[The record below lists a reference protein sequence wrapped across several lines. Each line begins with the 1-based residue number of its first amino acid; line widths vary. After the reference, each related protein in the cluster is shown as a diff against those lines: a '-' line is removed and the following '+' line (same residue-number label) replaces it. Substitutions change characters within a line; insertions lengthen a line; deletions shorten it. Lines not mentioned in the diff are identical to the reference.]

1 MAIKVSV
8 KEVRFY
14 MRNVRTRMPFKYGQA
29 TLTSVP
35 ILHTLMD
42 VELGDGTLSRGTA
55 ADILPPKWFD
65 KDPAKDYERNVG
77 DLIWG
82 ARAAA
87 VAYGEAGQR
96 SKSVFAIWR
105 RGYADSLAAGEAQNL
120 NHLTSAHGSSLMERA
135 LIDGVG
141 RALGATYFEML
152 RENTLGVDFSLIHPE
167 LEGVMP
173 IDVIAPAPLGRI
185 HVRHTVGLADPIRT
199 GDIARQERLDDGLPQ
214 SLEEYI
220 DEQGISYFKIKVNG
234 DLEGDL
240 ERLRRIAELLDR
252 TEVPYR
258 VSLDGNEQYREMET
272 FLELMGRMQEE
283 RVLDRFYSSII
294 YIEQPLDR
302 AAALDP
308 ALAAGIRSVSA
319 RKPMV
324 IDESDEDL
332 GVFKAA
338 VDLGYLGVSSKNC
351 KGVLKALTN
360 QALARHL
367 GEDYFLTGEDLMNLP
382 IVALHQDLVHLAALG
397 IPHAERNG
405 HHYVR
410 GLDHLS
416 SSERRGC
423 RLRHEGLYRQRGD
436 SLVLDIRRGRI
447 ELGSLQLPGLGVG
460 VAPDLDSMVPLEE
473 WEFSSLE

>member
-1 MAIKVSV
+1 MAKKARVG
-8 KEVRFY
+8 EVRFY
-14 MRNVRTRMPFKYGQA
+14 MRNVRTRMPFKYGSA

-35 ILHTLMD
+35 ILHVLMD
-42 VELGDGTLSRGTA
+42 VELEDGTLTRGAA

-65 KDPAKDYERNVG
+65 KDAAKDYEHNVG
-77 DLIWG
+77 DLIRG

-87 VAYGEAGQR
+87 AAYGEAGKTA
-96 SKSVFAIWR
+96 KSVFAIWR
-105 RGYADSLAAGEAQNL
+105 QGYAAALAAGESRHL
-120 NHLTSAHGSSLMERA
+120 NHLTSAHGSTLMERA

-141 RALGATYFEML
+141 RALGATYHEML
-152 RENTLGVDFSLIHPE
+152 RDNVLGVDFARIHPE
-167 LEGVMP
+167 LEGVTP
-173 IDVIAPAPLGRI
+173 AAVIAPTPLRRI
-185 HVRHTVGLADPIRT
+185 YVRHTVGLADPIRT
-199 GDIARQERLDDGLPQ
+199 GDIAPAERLDDGLPQ

-220 DEQGISYFKIKVNG
+220 EAQRISYFKIKVNG

-240 ERLRRIAELLDR
+240 ERLRRIAGLLDGR
-252 TEVPYR
+252 EAPYF
-258 VSLDGNEQYREMET
+258 VSLDGNEQYGDMET
-272 FLELMGRMQEE
+272 FLELME
-283 RVLDRFYSSII
+283 RVREDRSLERFYAGII
-294 YIEQPLDR
+294 YIEQPLER
-302 AAALDP
+302 SAALDP
-308 ALAAGIRSVSA
+308 SLAAGIRSVSA

-324 IDESDEDL
+324 IDESDDDL

-338 VDLGYLGVSSKNC
+338 VELGYLGVSSKNC

-367 GEDYFLTGEDLMNLP
+367 GERYFLTGEDLMNLP

-397 IPHAERNG
+397 IAHAERNG

-416 SSERRGC
+416 ASERRGC
-423 RLRHEGLYRQRGD
+423 RRRHEDLYREMGD
-436 SLVLDIRRGRI
+436 SLVLDIRDGRI

-473 WEFSSLE
+473 WEFASLE

>member
-1 MAIKVSV
+1 
-8 KEVRFY
+8 
-14 MRNVRTRMPFKYGQA
+14 
-29 TLTSVP
+29 
-35 ILHTLMD
+35 
-42 VELGDGTLSRGTA
+42 
-55 ADILPPKWFD
+55 
-65 KDPAKDYERNVG
+65 
-77 DLIWG
+77 
-82 ARAAA
+82 
-87 VAYGEAGQR
+87 
-96 SKSVFAIWR
+96 
-105 RGYADSLAAGEAQNL
+105 
-120 NHLTSAHGSSLMERA
+120 
-135 LIDGVG
+135 
-141 RALGATYFEML
+141 
-152 RENTLGVDFSLIHPE
+152 
-167 LEGVMP
+167 
-173 IDVIAPAPLGRI
+173 
-185 HVRHTVGLADPIRT
+185 LADPIWT
-199 GDIARQERLDDGLPQ
+199 GEIAGEERLEDGLPQ

-220 DEQGISYFKIKVNG
+220 EEQGISYFKIKVNG

-252 TEVPYR
+252 AEVPYH

-272 FLELMGRMQEE
+272 FLELMGRMQED

-308 ALAAGIRSVSA
+308 ALAPGIRSVSA

-338 VDLGYLGVSSKNC
+338 VKLGYLGVSSKNC

-360 QALARHL
+360 QALARRL
-367 GEDYFLTGEDLMNLP
+367 GEGYFLTGEDLMNLP

-397 IPHAERNG
+397 IVHAERNG

-416 SSERRGC
+416 DSERRGC
-423 RLRHEGLYRQRGD
+423 RLRHEGLYRQRD
-436 SLVLDIRRGRI
+436 DALVLDIRRGRI

-460 VAPDLDSMVPLEE
+460 VDPDLDSMVPLEE

>member
-1 MAIKVSV
+1 M
-8 KEVRFY
+8 
-14 MRNVRTRMPFKYGQA
+14 
-29 TLTSVP
+29 
-35 ILHTLMD
+35 
-42 VELGDGTLSRGTA
+42 
-55 ADILPPKWFD
+55 
-65 KDPAKDYERNVG
+65 
-77 DLIWG
+77 
-82 ARAAA
+82 
-87 VAYGEAGQR
+87 
-96 SKSVFAIWR
+96 
-105 RGYADSLAAGEAQNL
+105 
-120 NHLTSAHGSSLMERA
+120 
-135 LIDGVG
+135 
-141 RALGATYFEML
+141 
-152 RENTLGVDFSLIHPE
+152 
-167 LEGVMP
+167 
-173 IDVIAPAPLGRI
+173 
-185 HVRHTVGLADPIRT
+185 
-199 GDIARQERLDDGLPQ
+199 PQ

-252 TEVPYR
+252 TGVPYH
-258 VSLDGNEQYREMET
+258 VSLDGNEQYKEMET
-272 FLELMGRMQEE
+272 FLELMGRMQED
-283 RVLDRFYSSII
+283 RDMDRFYSSII

-338 VDLGYLGVSSKNC
+338 VELGYLGVSSKNC
-351 KGVLKALTN
+351 KGVFKALTN

-367 GEDYFLTGEDLMNLP
+367 GEGYFLTGEDLMNLP

-397 IPHAERNG
+397 IAHAERNG

-423 RLRHEGLYRQRGD
+423 RLRHQGLYRQRGD

>member
-1 MAIKVSV
+1 MAVNASV

-42 VELGDGTLSRGTA
+42 VELEGGTRSRGMA

-65 KDPAKDYERNVG
+65 KDPAKDYEHNVG

-87 VAYGEAGQR
+87 AAYAEAGKTA
-96 SKSVFAIWR
+96 KSVFATWR
-105 RGYADSLAAGEAQNL
+105 QGYADSLAAGEGQHL

-141 RALGATYFEML
+141 RALGATYHEML
-152 RENTLGVDFSLIHPE
+152 RENTLGVEFSLIHPE

-173 IDVIAPAPLGRI
+173 ADVIAPAPLGRI
-185 HVRHTVGLADPIRT
+185 FVRHTVGLADPIWT
-199 GDIARQERLDDGLPQ
+199 GEIAGEERLEDGLPQ

-220 DEQGISYFKIKVNG
+220 EEQGISYFKIKVNG

-252 TEVPYR
+252 ADAPYH
-258 VSLDGNEQYREMET
+258 VSLDGNEQYKEMEA
-272 FLELMGRMQEE
+272 FLDLMGRMQEDRSLE
-283 RVLDRFYSSII
+283 RFHASII

-308 ALAAGIRSVSA
+308 ALEPGIRSVSA
-319 RKPMV
+319 SKPMV

-338 VDLGYLGVSSKNC
+338 VELGYLGVSSKNC

-360 QALARHL
+360 QALARRL
-367 GEDYFLTGEDLMNLP
+367 GEGYFLTGEDLMNLP

-397 IPHAERNG
+397 IVHAERNG

-416 SSERRGC
+416 DSERRGC
-423 RLRHEGLYRQRGD
+423 RFRHEGLYRQRD
-436 SLVLDIRRGRI
+436 DALVLDIRRGRI

>member
-1 MAIKVSV
+1 M
-8 KEVRFY
+8 
-14 MRNVRTRMPFKYGQA
+14 
-29 TLTSVP
+29 
-35 ILHTLMD
+35 
-42 VELGDGTLSRGTA
+42 
-55 ADILPPKWFD
+55 
-65 KDPAKDYERNVG
+65 
-77 DLIWG
+77 
-82 ARAAA
+82 
-87 VAYGEAGQR
+87 
-96 SKSVFAIWR
+96 
-105 RGYADSLAAGEAQNL
+105 
-120 NHLTSAHGSSLMERA
+120 
-135 LIDGVG
+135 
-141 RALGATYFEML
+141 
-152 RENTLGVDFSLIHPE
+152 
-167 LEGVMP
+167 
-173 IDVIAPAPLGRI
+173 
-185 HVRHTVGLADPIRT
+185 GLADPIRT

-382 IVALHQDLVHLAALG
+382 IVALHQDLVHPGSTWNPPRRAATGTTTCADWITSPLPNAG
-397 IPHAERNG
+397 AAGSGTRGCTASGEIPWSWTSGAAVSSWGPCNCPAWGWGWRPTWIPWCRWRNG
-405 HHYVR
+405 
-410 GLDHLS
+410 S
-416 SSERRGC
+416 S
-423 RLRHEGLYRQRGD
+423 
-436 SLVLDIRRGRI
+436 
-447 ELGSLQLPGLGVG
+447 
-460 VAPDLDSMVPLEE
+460 PL
-473 WEFSSLE
+473 WSS